1 MEICK
6 YLHTLY
12 IYFIKSI
19 QFLQVSA
26 LRTVGNEVLRTDCD
40 CHVRKKFSIRKRII
54 IQTKI
59 AAIAR

>member
-26 LRTVGNEVLRTDCD
+26 LRTVGNEVLRIDCD
-40 CHVRKKFSIRKRII
+40 CHVRKKFAIRKHII